1 MPAKNENVDEYIYL
15 LKLIIDN
22 LTVKDNLCFINIQ
35 QLKERIIDSNYSF
48 RDRLVIK
55 KLTTYILKAKN
66 IYHDC
71 DQDFEQIM
79 TILKKIV
86 KILQSNDWLKTTEL
100 LLLKLGI
107 EDLSEE
113 IKLSHNLEDLENIL
127 KEIIEDCRT
136 AIETDNNNIDLAGDI
151 EEEQM
156 IEFNVTEN
164 RSQQDQILSNTP
176 IATINPMQIAIQT
189 ALNELNNLDWEI
201 I

>member
-71 DQDFEQIM
+71 DQDFEQII

-86 KILQSNDWLKTTEL
+86 KILQSNNWLKTTEL
-100 LLLKLGI
+100 LLLKLEI

-127 KEIIEDCRT
+127 K
-136 AIETDNNNIDLAGDI
+136 
-151 EEEQM
+151 
-156 IEFNVTEN
+156 
-164 RSQQDQILSNTP
+164 
-176 IATINPMQIAIQT
+176 
-189 ALNELNNLDWEI
+189 
-201 I
+201 

>member
-1 MPAKNENVDEYIYL
+1 ME
-15 LKLIIDN
+15 
-22 LTVKDNLCFINIQ
+22 
-35 QLKERIIDSNYSF
+35 
-48 RDRLVIK
+48 
-55 KLTTYILKAKN
+55 
-66 IYHDC
+66 
-71 DQDFEQIM
+71 
-79 TILKKIV
+79 
-86 KILQSNDWLKTTEL
+86 
-100 LLLKLGI
+100 I

>member
-71 DQDFEQIM
+71 DQDFEQII

-100 LLLKLGI
+100 LLLKLEI

>member
-71 DQDFEQIM
+71 DQDFEQII